1 MIFDLNINDL
11 VKQQIIVPVVHKT
24 GKAALIE
31 KNKQRNKTNNT
42 IAAPA
47 ESGMRVYLRDVI
59 GVADVTVGGAGARRK
74 AIQSE
79 DMNVIEDL
87 LQFDDE
93 VIKTLYNSVHKPG
106 GTIVDP
112 TNANV
117 RFPNPGIN
125 IPVIC

>member
-1 MIFDLNINDL
+1 M
-11 VKQQIIVPVVHKT
+11 
-24 GKAALIE
+24 E
-31 KNKQRNKTNNT
+31 
-42 IAAPA
+42 APA
-47 ESGMRVYLRDVI
+47 ESVMRVYLRDVI
-59 GVADVTVGGAGARRK
+59 GVADVTVGGSGARRK

-93 VIKTLYNSVHKPG
+93 VIKTLCNSVQKPG
-106 GTIVDP
+106 GNITYP